1 MAKLSSLNQISLNQV
16 DQIKLNKS
24 SGSNND
30 EQRDSVKLGLLNQVN
45 QNKLSRQIWL
55 EPVSLFVLVVG
66 GGWGGYVRWD

>member
-30 EQRDSVKLGLLNQVN
+30 EQRDSVKLGLLHQVN
-45 QNKLSRQIWL
+45 QNKLSRQSWL